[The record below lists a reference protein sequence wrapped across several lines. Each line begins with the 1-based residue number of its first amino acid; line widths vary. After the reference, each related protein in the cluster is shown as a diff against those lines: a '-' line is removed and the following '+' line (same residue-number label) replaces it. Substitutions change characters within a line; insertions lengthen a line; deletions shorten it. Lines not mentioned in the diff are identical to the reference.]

1 MPLQDRLDE
10 LTNDRDR
17 RFQER
22 EIDRAEQV
30 NGNDYNPVEINPW
43 TEQSGDVVSNGQIP
57 PGMPVTELQTPE
69 GGTTIEGPNSPR
81 PKPQPQPRKP
91 YLETNKPVAI
101 GYLALKDYT
110 SQNKLVSAC
119 WIPPGRVAVLFSV
132 ERETGEP
139 VDFTCPRYAFR
150 KLEDGDGEC
159 YPTPDPDAPYE
170 TMAACRDDPNNKIWL
185 SKNNE
190 PMGITGRDYPDEPP
204 GGDYE
209 DKGDSGWNWVS
220 NDASQNLNYSQNTYF
235 VVLKYRKPGGVWRVD
250 GRYQST
256 LASNPVL
263 SAINLLR
270 HSLPGDGD
278 AYEIQLVELANAI
291 TGDRF
296 ISSFYIENGY
306 YKLNDG
312 DPQLAVLAHGTT
324 VTAPMV
330 RWQQSY
336 FRPPGGTETVYG
348 PIQRI
353 TYSKKLEFVNET
365 QGSFVRITWEGP
377 GFGEPGGDPGFPDS
391 PKIPDRDPP
400 ARSKKPE
407 QGEPSTVERQFW
419 VSEPNEDDPDQYK
432 PPYQVFAT
440 NAEEETEGH
449 VAYWQ
454 TSQGFIKHGRHLV
467 SEEEKWCKITQFGN
481 RSPDPWNSGVGKSLE
496 LNPPASLNKS
506 ACGQQFAGS
515 LFANVLDTT
524 LGKVFEIDP
533 QQLVTSITS
542 TPTTVIQ
549 RPLDEELEIAVA
561 DARMSDPAVRDI
573 AVKVKVY
580 DILPGGGCNL
590 SAPVEKDAIVNRF
603 MLQSLASTTTEIA
616 PGYPIEDVP
625 KAYAPIWGSNTP
637 PSGGSKEARRYYYYW
652 RHSNG
657 EETRVEIPV
666 EILRSDPVK
675 AYLTQTGDRT
685 AIVVLKIGEKT
696 ESEQVKACRVVRAT
710 IDLELSSAVSIEDF
724 SKDEEQFDAIAD
736 DWQTDYTRDRFIE
749 PDIASPPTG
758 TMLQWN
764 IDNGQRGNL
773 RIADSQAIAL
783 EGDQNAWALGQAL
796 KVKVWAISDFPSGT
810 AEEIEGNFA
819 PITEESVSIVAA
831 SAVLAAGD

>member
-22 EIDRAEQV
+22 EADRAEQV

-81 PKPQPQPRKP
+81 PKPKPQPKKP
-91 YLETNKPVAI
+91 YLENNKPVVV
-101 GYLALKDYT
+101 GYLAFEDYT
-110 SQNKLVSAC
+110 SSKKLVSAC
-119 WIPPGRVAVLFSV
+119 WTPPGYVAVGFAV
-132 ERETGEP
+132 ERETGQP
-139 VDFTCPRYAFR
+139 VDYTCPRYEFHW
-150 KLEDGDGEC
+150 LEDGDGEC
-159 YPTPDPDAPYE
+159 RPTPDPQAPYE
-170 TMAACRDDPNNKIWL
+170 TMSACRNDPNNEIWL
-185 SKNNE
+185 GEDGSPLGTN
-190 PMGITGRDYPDEPP
+190 GRDGPHPIERNDR
-204 GGDYE
+204 
-209 DKGDSGWNWVS
+209 GDSSIYYVDNFV
-220 NDASQNLNYSQNTYF
+220 YSYLAKRQIPFEPDFDEAVVYTSAWGQAF
-235 VVLKYRKPGGVWRVD
+235 VLKYNWSGDSRRRYEDLLSGEEEGQIIEKTWMIDPAMGTGYFSPGVANPSIPPNGFSVTRTGSVW
-250 GRYQST
+250 YQ
-256 LASNPVL
+256 
-263 SAINLLR
+263 
-270 HSLPGDGD
+270 
-278 AYEIQLVELANAI
+278 
-291 TGDRF
+291 
-296 ISSFYIENGY
+296 
-306 YKLNDG
+306 
-312 DPQLAVLAHGTT
+312 T
-324 VTAPMV
+324 VT
-330 RWQQSY
+330 RT
-336 FRPPGGTETVYG
+336 PGSLTS
-348 PIQRI
+348 
-353 TYSKKLEFVNET
+353 TYSKPIKAFVTIKWVFEIFEVGSGGQEFSRWSPYPSIGEALQERGIKPPPVPKVN
-365 QGSFVRITWEGP
+365 F
-377 GFGEPGGDPGFPDS
+377 D
-391 PKIPDRDPP
+391 DRK
-400 ARSKKPE
+400 KKPE

-419 VSEPNEDDPDQYK
+419 VSEPNEQDPNTYK
-432 PPYQVFAT
+432 PPYKVST
-440 NAEEETEGH
+440 INAEEDSEISL
-449 VAYWQ
+449 AYWR
-454 TSQGFIKHGRHLV
+454 TSQGFVKHGRHMK
-467 SEEEKWCKITQFGN
+467 SDETEEWCKSTQFGDN
-481 RSPDPWNSGVGKSLE
+481 SPTPWNEGVGKSLQ
-496 LNPPASLNKS
+496 LNPPASLNRS
-506 ACGQQFAGS
+506 ACARQFSGS
-515 LFANVLDTT
+515 LTHNVLDST
-524 LGKVFEIDP
+524 LGKVIEIDP
-533 QQLVTSITS
+533 QQEVLSITS
-542 TPTTVIQ
+542 TPTTQVK
-549 RPLDEELEIAVA
+549 RPLDQELDIVVA
-561 DARMSDPAVRDI
+561 DSRMSDPAVRDI